1 LVLLERQAAV
11 APTRTGCTYV
21 GGGNIDV
28 RLQTAGT
35 VVVTM
40 TGAVVATG
48 HPCGSAA
55 VLEFNLDQAILLVGG
70 RSRLSLESECTG
82 LLRGGRIA
90 AAESTADAVLL
101 LGGTEIIA
109 AGLPDRAV
117 GGGENLTVADRCAPD
132 DVTIE
137 PGSYLLHA
145 RWRLAACHPKGLR
158 GKAASAEFAPEP
170 ALDPL
175 WVGGPRDPFHGVA
188 KKDFGFRVSVH
199 IVPAPAQ

>member
-1 LVLLERQAAV
+1 MGRSALIAVILAVPLAEAADGTLPAFVLLDRQAAV

-28 RLQTAGT
+28 RRPAADT

-55 VLEFNLDQAILLVGG
+55 ILEFDLDQAIELVGG
-70 RSRLSLESECTG
+70 RGRLSLESESTG

-90 AAESTADAVLL
+90 AAESSADAVLL
-101 LGGTEIIA
+101 HGGSEIVA
-109 AGLPDRAV
+109 AGLPGRAV
-117 GGGENLTVADRCAPD
+117 GGGENLTVADRSAPD

-137 PGSYLLHA
+137 PGSYLLH
-145 RWRLAACHPKGLR
+145 
-158 GKAASAEFAPEP
+158 
-170 ALDPL
+170 
-175 WVGGPRDPFHGVA
+175 V
-188 KKDFGFRVSVH
+188 
-199 IVPAPAQ
+199 